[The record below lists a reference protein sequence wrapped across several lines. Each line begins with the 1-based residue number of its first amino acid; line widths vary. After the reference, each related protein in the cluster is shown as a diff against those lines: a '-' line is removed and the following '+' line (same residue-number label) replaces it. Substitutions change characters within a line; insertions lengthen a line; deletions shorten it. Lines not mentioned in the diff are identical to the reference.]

1 MRRVL
6 LALSLQ
12 EGWGNV
18 GWASDW
24 GANIFAPTSFLG
36 GARDPPREHVVR
48 TQFTAPDGSS
58 VDKTWRVTTK
68 WAAVHDLGA
77 LTEYAAGRL
86 AEEEVPRSALQV
98 LEVVLR
104 SGVSGAQCVSWLH
117 ASVCYITQN
126 TVLCAVRVLAACQ
139 CVLYHTEHSAVR
151 SGCAYTC
158 SLRLWTALWPV
169 QRSFLPSPLRCML
182 AKMCPWTCRTARTPI
197 PAHTHTHPYLHTN
210 THTHIYMPVTHT
222 HTHTYST

>member
-1 MRRVL
+1 MLLTTGGGELPRPLMRRVL

-36 GARDPPREHVVR
+36 GARDPPREHAVR

-151 SGCAYTC
+151 SACPGCMPECAVSHRTQCCAQRVCIY
-158 SLRLWTALWPV
+158 V
-169 QRSFLPSPLRCML
+169 QP
-182 AKMCPWTCRTARTPI
+182 ATVDRTMA
-197 PAHTHTHPYLHTN
+197 
-210 THTHIYMPVTHT
+210 
-222 HTHTYST
+222 STT